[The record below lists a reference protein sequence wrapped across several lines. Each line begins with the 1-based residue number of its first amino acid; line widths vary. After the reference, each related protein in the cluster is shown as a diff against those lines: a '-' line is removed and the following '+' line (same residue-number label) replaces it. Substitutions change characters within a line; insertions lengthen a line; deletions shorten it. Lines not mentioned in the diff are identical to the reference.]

1 MSSLTLFSRCP
12 MPSGRSERASVI
24 TFSVLAR
31 KSESGAVSCSVLAGF
46 GFLSYTAFEVLERN
60 LLVSSGPQEHRPY
73 ILQQCARV
81 ESDHF
86 LRALS
91 AVVNKLASGTAPAFL
106 RPFLG
111 GGVSIALSKSSGG
124 VRPLACGDPFR

>member
-1 MSSLTLFSRCP
+1 MHRTLHPGSVTDQKVSAYIRVGRMSSLTLFSRCP

-60 LLVSSGPQEHRPY
+60 LLVSSGPQEH
-73 ILQQCARV
+73 
-81 ESDHF
+81 
-86 LRALS
+86 
-91 AVVNKLASGTAPAFL
+91 GTPTGDGRDTRRNTA
-106 RPFLG
+106 
-111 GGVSIALSKSSGG
+111 KS
-124 VRPLACGDPFR
+124 